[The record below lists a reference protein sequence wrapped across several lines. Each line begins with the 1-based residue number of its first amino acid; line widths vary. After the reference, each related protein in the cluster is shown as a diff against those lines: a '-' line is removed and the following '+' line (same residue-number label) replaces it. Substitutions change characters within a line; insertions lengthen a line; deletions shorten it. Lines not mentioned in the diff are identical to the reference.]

1 MEKSFQAQLLK
12 PMAISIAYGIGYA
25 TFLTL
30 ILLPILISFTNSLKV
45 NFTWIVKG
53 EKPNKR
59 DVEAP
64 IVEQNKLRR

>member
-1 MEKSFQAQLLK
+1 
-12 PMAISIAYGIGYA
+12 MAISIAYGIGYA

-45 NFTWIVKG
+45 SFSWLLSGK
-53 EKPNKR
+53 KPNKR

-64 IVEQNKLRR
+64 IVEQNRLMK